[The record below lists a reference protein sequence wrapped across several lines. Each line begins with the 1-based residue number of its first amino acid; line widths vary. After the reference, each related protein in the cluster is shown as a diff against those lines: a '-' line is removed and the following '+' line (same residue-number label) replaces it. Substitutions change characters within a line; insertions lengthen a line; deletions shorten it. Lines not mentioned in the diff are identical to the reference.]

1 MLRTVCGGVY
11 VRSEA
16 GGVRVMSGNV
26 SGTGRIKGFN
36 INESVGKRAIKASKH
51 NVRDVRK
58 AGTRSLHPRIQSSM
72 PPLPAPL
79 SNHPSRPKDGI

>member
-1 MLRTVCGGVY
+1 MPRTVCGGVY

-26 SGTGRIKGFN
+26 SGAGRIQGLN
-36 INESVGKRAIKASKH
+36 INESVGERAIKANKH

-58 AGTRSLHPRIQSSM
+58 ASTRSLHPCIKSSM